1 MLCLRDMVYL
11 SWPYLLKYFK
21 GCMDLLEQQSLLSY
35 LLESPVLVSK
45 FSLLC
50 SYHQSYL
57 EKGSGILFKD
67 KDYSEH

>member
-1 MLCLRDMVYL
+1 
-11 SWPYLLKYFK
+11 
-21 GCMDLLEQQSLLSY
+21 MDLLEQQSLLSY